1 MTTLSLFRRAIRKL
15 DKTLSSFFFI
25 DQWVIMTAR
34 SAAFNSLQWSMFQ
47 PLIPDKDRYWGDP
60 FVIARDELYYVFIE
74 EKIFATGLG
83 RIACLTLDR
92 TGRLLSNQVVLERP
106 YHLSY
111 PFIFEQDGG
120 TFMIPETAGDRS
132 LQLYRCAHFPDRWE
146 FVKTLMSGIYAVDAT
161 LLQYENKL
169 WLFANV
175 KEPGGSSLD
184 ALHLFY
190 APQGRL
196 TDEWTPHPC
205 NPVVRDIR
213 SARPA
218 GRIFIQDGRLI
229 RPSQDSSRR
238 YGYALKFNHITRLDE
253 NEYAE
258 QAVSTFKPAGGKLLA
273 THTFNRADNLT
284 VIDAI
289 IRRWK

>member
-1 MTTLSLFRRAIRKL
+1 MAKPSLPQRALRRL
-15 DKTLSSFFFI
+15 DKTLSSFFYI

-34 SAAFNSLQWSMFQ
+34 GGSFDSLQWSAFH
-47 PLIPDKDRYWGDP
+47 PIVPEKDRYWADP
-60 FVIARDELYYVFIE
+60 FVIVRAERYYVFIE
-74 EKIFATGLG
+74 EKIYATGLG

-92 TGRLLSNQVVLERP
+92 EGQLLSNQVVLERP

-111 PFIFEQDGG
+111 PFIFEQGG
-120 TFMIPETAGDRS
+120 ELFMIPESAS
-132 LQLYRCAHFPDRWE
+132 NHSIELYRCARFPDHWE
-146 FVKTLMSGIYAVDAT
+146 FVKTLMKEIYGVDAT
-161 LLQYENKL
+161 LLEHKNKY

-175 KEPGGSSLD
+175 KENSGSSLD

-190 APQGRL
+190 ADSL
-196 TDEWTPHPC
+196 FADVWTPHPH

-218 GRIFIQDGRLI
+218 GRIFRQDGKWI

-238 YGYALKFNHITRLDE
+238 YGYALRFNEILKL
-253 NEYAE
+253 NEDAYAE
-258 QAVSTFKPAGGKLLA
+258 TAVSTFRPPGGKTLA
-273 THTFNRADNLT
+273 AHTFNQAADLT

-289 IRRWK
+289 LRRPKS